1 MCSFKLREIFE
12 RKSLFKS
19 FYIYS
24 YSSSVPNYNLSV
36 LTGECGNGKFKCISS
51 GLCIPEEWKCDNT
64 ADCQDLSDE
73 LNCTSMSFI
82 LSLHMEMDMYFG

>member
-1 MCSFKLREIFE
+1 MCSFTLREIFE

-24 YSSSVPNYNLSV
+24 YSSSVPYYNLSV

-82 LSLHMEMDMYFG
+82 LSLHMVMDMYFG